1 MKPEYLKDLKVVP
14 IHELESN
21 ITKKYSTRY
30 EIRNRYGQ
38 TILSDDIPRNI
49 KEYIVDK
56 LNDTDLPVISKTI
69 LVQFKLE
76 GKTAVRRDSK
86 LVMQNPDGTFALKH
100 TKVFYKWLAY
110 HKRKRKEYFGTWAKK
125 NITHPVNVEM
135 VFYLPLYD
143 KDIYMHEMVEATLIC
158 LKEIGV
164 LGSISSS
171 TVQSIDGTRIVRTKE
186 NKYATIITITKIA

>member
-1 MKPEYLKDLKVVP
+1 MKPEYMKDLKVVP
-14 IHELESN
+14 IHELVSD

-30 EIRNRYGQ
+30 EIRNQYGQ
-38 TILSDDIPRNI
+38 TILSDDIPREM
-49 KEYIVDK
+49 KEYIAK
-56 LNDTDLPVISKTI
+56 TINNADLPQKTKTI

-76 GKTAVRRDSK
+76 GKTVTRKDSK
-86 LVMQNPDGTFALKH
+86 NVLQNPDGTFALKH
-100 TKVFYKWLAY
+100 TKVFYRWLAY
-110 HKRKRKEYFGTWAKK
+110 HKRKRKEYFGTWAKR
-125 NITHPVNVEM
+125 NITYPVNVEM

-171 TVQSIDGTRIVRTKE
+171 TVQSINGTRIVRTKE
-186 NKYATIITITKIA
+186 NKYATIITVSKIT